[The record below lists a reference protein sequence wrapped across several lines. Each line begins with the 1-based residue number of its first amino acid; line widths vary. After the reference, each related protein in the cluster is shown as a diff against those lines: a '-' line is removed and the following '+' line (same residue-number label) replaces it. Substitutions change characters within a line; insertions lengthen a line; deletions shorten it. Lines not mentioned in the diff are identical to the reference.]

1 MKRKTSGALS
11 AILFA
16 TGLSLASA
24 GYAAPAH
31 KHDGHEAH
39 GNAAG
44 ETMQLNAGK
53 KWGTDESLRKSMS
66 SIRQAVAASLH
77 EIHENRLKPAGY
89 LALARKVEGEVG
101 NIVANCKLE
110 PKADAQLHL
119 VVADLLSG
127 AEQMAGK
134 IKKAKRQD
142 GAVKVIGA
150 LEKYAAYFDDPQF
163 KPIAH

>member
-16 TGLSLASA
+16 AGLTLAAVSH
-24 GYAAPAH
+24 AAPAEH
-31 KHDGHEAH
+31 KHDAH
-39 GNAAG
+39 ADHAAPVKL
-44 ETMQLNAGK
+44 ELNAGK
-53 KWGTDESLRKSMS
+53 KWATDEALRKSME
-66 SIRQAVAASLH
+66 SIRQTVEASLH
-77 EIHENRLKPAGY
+77 DIHENRLKPAGY
-89 LALARKVEGEVG
+89 GALASKVEGEVA

-134 IKKAKRQD
+134 VKKTKRQD
-142 GAVKVIGA
+142 GAVKVIDA
-150 LEKYAAYFDDPQF
+150 LEKYSTYFDDPRF
-163 KPIAH
+163 KPIKH